1 MTGWAAKRF
10 WTEVTVAGEPG
21 RHSVLLDGRPI
32 RTPLKAPLALPTEE
46 LARAVAAEWE
56 RQEDVIRPDAMPM
69 TRLANTVIDR
79 VVPAMTA
86 VAGIVAAYGET
97 DLLCYR
103 ADGPAELCRIEAEA
117 WDPLLDWA
125 AETLG
130 ARLVPTAGVVPVTQ
144 SEAALSRLAAEVGRL
159 SAWHVA
165 ALHELVSL
173 TGSLVLGLAVLRQAR
188 APETVWALSRV
199 DEEWQAAQWGRD
211 EEADAAA
218 ARRQGE
224 FMDAVRFAR
233 LAGPVG

>member
-10 WTEVTVAGEPG
+10 WTDVTVAGESG
-21 RHSVLLDGRPI
+21 RHTVLLDGRPI
-32 RTPLKAPLALPTEE
+32 RTPLKAPLALPTAD

-56 RQEDVIRPDAMPM
+56 RQEDVIRPDTMPM

-79 VVPAMTA
+79 VVPAQAA

-103 ADGPAELCRIEAEA
+103 ADAPAELRTIEAEA

-130 ARLVPTAGVVPVTQ
+130 ARLVPTSGVVPVSQ
-144 SEAALSRLAAEVGRL
+144 SEAALANLSAAVGAL

-173 TGSLVLGLAVLRQAR
+173 TGSLVMGLAVLRQAR
-188 APETVWALSRV
+188 AADAVWALSRV
-199 DEEWQAAQWGRD
+199 DEEWQSAQWGRD

-218 ARRQGE
+218 ARRRAE
-224 FMDAVRFAR
+224 YMDAVRFAR
-233 LAGPVG
+233 LVGPIG